1 MESTW
6 IQDALRSSIKTIDTF
21 GSPDS
26 PPPEQDPLR
35 RKLIEGV
42 LFTRR
47 FVPTYHI
54 LVLGIIFIVSGT
66 HWVNIAIRRNR
77 RRAARLISLDIED
90 DYDRDAKAG
99 QLCPYLGKYCERES
113 SSISSSGS
121 STLQG
126 TASPPQADREESEE
140 TPLLHDGHILQPV
153 HAQKTIL
160 SSIRKFL
167 MYQPRSIPVF
177 NKTLPPNGTSLAILG
192 FMGINIFYMFFH
204 IDLQIYQSFVVADRF
219 GFLFVANL
227 PYLYLLAAKNQP
239 AKLLTGRSYESLN
252 LFHRRLGELLCLQAI
267 LHCGGMVITWYLII
281 RPNGFGLVRF
291 LLLKTIIWGL
301 IAFFAYE
308 ALYFTSLASFRQRW
322 YELFLGLHIVLQVIA
337 LVFVF
342 LHHPVGQPYVGAS
355 LAIFLLDRLV
365 YRIRIKS
372 TTVQARAMIMED
384 DETVKLTANIPLD
397 TSNHVSHIFGKSISY
412 GWKATDHIFVT
423 VPSLS
428 GSHILQSHPFTIASR
443 APASKEEEAPL
454 ILLIRAQSGFSADL
468 LMRARSH
475 KQLTL
480 RLDGPYGSS
489 HARHIFEGSNLALLI
504 AGGSGIAVCWP
515 LVQHLLDRSR
525 ASDVE
530 TGSRVMGRR
539 QRIVL
544 IWIIHQG
551 EHLDWIGREAL
562 ADAEFRGVEIIIPR
576 ATEEI
581 GRPDLKGMIES
592 VASDTEHSQSTILDK
607 ARTRKI
613 SVVASGPD
621 SMGRV
626 VQNTCAEMVGE
637 GKNVDVTIEKFGW

>member
-1 MESTW
+1 MESVW
-6 IQDALRSSIKTIDTF
+6 IQEALRSSIKTVYTS

-35 RKLIEGV
+35 RKLVEGV

-54 LVLGIIFIVSGT
+54 FVLGILLIVSGT
-66 HWVNIAIRRNR
+66 HWISRAVRRHR
-77 RRAARLISLDIED
+77 RRAARLPSLDVED

-99 QLCPYLGKYCERES
+99 RLCPYLGKYCERES
-113 SSISSSGS
+113 GGASSSGS
-121 STLQG
+121 SILQG
-126 TASPPQADREESEE
+126 TASPSQADRENSEE
-140 TPLLHDGHILQPV
+140 TPLLHDGHTLQPL
-153 HAQKTIL
+153 HAQRTIR
-160 SSIRKFL
+160 SSIQEFL
-167 MYQPRSIPVF
+167 MYQPRPIPVF
-177 NKTLPPNGTSLAILG
+177 NKVLPTNGTSLAILG
-192 FMGINIFYMFFH
+192 FMAINIFYMFFR

-239 AKLLTGRSYESLN
+239 VKLLTGRSYESLN
-252 LFHRRLGELLCLQAI
+252 LFHRRLGELLCLQAF
-267 LHCGGMVITWYLII
+267 LHCGGMIVTWYLVI

-372 TTVQARAMIMED
+372 TTVQARATIMED

-397 TSNHVSHIFGKSISY
+397 TPDQVSHAFGKSITN
-412 GWKATDHIFVT
+412 GWKATDHVFVT

-428 GSHILQSHPFTIASR
+428 RSHILQSHPFTIASR

-454 ILLIRAQSGFSADL
+454 TLLIRAQAGFSADL

-475 KQLTL
+475 RQLTL

-489 HARHIFEGSNLALLI
+489 HARHILESSNLALLI

-530 TGSRVMGRR
+530 AGSRDMGRR

-551 EHLDWIGREAL
+551 EHLDWIGRKAL
-562 ADAEFRGVEIIIPR
+562 ADAEFRGVEIVIPR

-581 GRPDLKGMIES
+581 GRPDLKSMIES
-592 VASDTEHSQSTILDK
+592 VASDAENSKSTALNETGTQNIG
-607 ARTRKI
+607 
-613 SVVASGPD
+613 VVASGPD
-621 SMGRV
+621 TMGRL

-637 GKNVDVTIEKFGW
+637 GKSVDVTIEKFGW